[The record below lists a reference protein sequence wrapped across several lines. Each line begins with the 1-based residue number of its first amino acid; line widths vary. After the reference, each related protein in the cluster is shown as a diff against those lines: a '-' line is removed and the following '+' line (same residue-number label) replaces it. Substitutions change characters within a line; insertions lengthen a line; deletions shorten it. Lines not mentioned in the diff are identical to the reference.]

1 MQAKRRQ
8 RKHRPVQVKGV
19 TDLQRKLNR
28 LGSTE
33 LRRAASSA
41 LNKTGALARTRI
53 IRGVAK
59 QAKVP
64 VSTVRKRVYLVRA
77 RSGDLKIVQMGYAR
91 PVSLMSLI
99 RNKQPDEG
107 RRRRR
112 KLRVNKQTYPN
123 AFVRRGSNG
132 NVQVFERNGKLGR
145 QGKGRW
151 AKYKNLEKLSRV
163 EIPIQSEVNEVLP
176 KVNRRTFNNEFM
188 RLFQHEYSF
197 RLRRIMGS

>member
-1 MQAKRRQ
+1 M
-8 RKHRPVQVKGV
+8 QVKGV
-19 TDLQRKLNR
+19 SDLQRKLNR
-28 LGSTE
+28 LGGGE

-41 LNKTGALARTRI
+41 LNKTGAMARTRI

-64 VSTVRKRVYLVRA
+64 ISTVRKRVYLVRA

-112 KLRVNKQTYPN
+112 KLRVNKKTYPN
-123 AFVRRGSNG
+123 AFVRKGRNG
-132 NVQVFERNGKLGR
+132 NVQVFERNGQKGR

-163 EIPIQSEVNEVLP
+163 EIPIQKDVKQVLP
-176 KVNRRTFNNEFM
+176 KVNRRVFDSEF
-188 RLFQHEYSF
+188 RRIFAHEYSF